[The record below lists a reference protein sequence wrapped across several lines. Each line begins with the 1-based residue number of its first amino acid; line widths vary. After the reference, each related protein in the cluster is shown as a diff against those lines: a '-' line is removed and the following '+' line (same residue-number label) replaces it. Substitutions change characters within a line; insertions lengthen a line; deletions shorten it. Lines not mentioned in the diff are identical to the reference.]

1 MGKTTLSRKRTTP
14 KEGFSALWKTEEYWA
29 VWLGV
34 AVILLAIILF
44 CQKNTLL
51 TWLVLKVPHYN
62 DFKIA
67 IQYITDHISALL
79 VLYLFFLCLFGLPI
93 KALKQKMW
101 PFALGFTVL
110 FILSVGIT
118 VLGSWEVM
126 RKYNIE
132 TPVLALLVG
141 LILGNIVRIPSW
153 MSNAL
158 KTDFYVKVG
167 IVLLGAS
174 LPITLILQAG
184 FTAFAQATIIAIAT
198 FMTIYWTATRF
209 FGLDN
214 RFAATLAAGGSICG
228 VSAAIAIGG
237 AVKAEKKQVSIAIS
251 LVVMW
256 SIVMIFVLPFA
267 ISLLEIAPGPAG
279 AWIGTA
285 ALADAPGMAAA
296 AAINEQ
302 AIKTFTLMKVV
313 GRDMFIGVWC
323 FIMALFSVTTWEKR
337 YVGSKPD
344 AAEIWIRFPKFVLG
358 FMIASIIVTVL
369 TAFADSSMIKDI
381 SAYIISPIVE
391 LRNWTFIF
399 TFLSIG
405 LTSRFRELTSIGWK
419 PFAAFTT
426 GILINVPL
434 GYLLSVIVMGSYWMT
449 VR

>member
-1 MGKTTLSRKRTTP
+1 MSKITLSRKRTTP

-29 VWLGV
+29 VWLGIV
-34 AVILLAIILF
+34 VVLFAIMLF
-44 CQKNTLL
+44 YQGNTLL
-51 TWLVLKVPHYN
+51 SWLVLKVPHYD

-67 IQYITDHISALL
+67 NQYMTEHIGALL

-93 KALKQKMW
+93 RALKQKMW

-132 TPVLALLVG
+132 TPVLALIIG
-141 LILGNIVRIPSW
+141 LILGNIMRVPHW
-153 MSNAL
+153 MNNAL

-167 IVLLGAS
+167 IVLMGAS
-174 LPITLILQAG
+174 LPINLILQAG
-184 FTAFAQATIIAIAT
+184 FTAFAQATIIAVAT
-198 FMTIYWTATRF
+198 FMTIYWTGTRF

-228 VSAAIAIGG
+228 VSASIAIGG

-256 SIVMIFVLPFA
+256 SIVMIFVLPLA
-267 ISLLEIAPGPAG
+267 INFLEIPPGPAG

-285 ALADAPGMAAA
+285 ELADAPGMAAA

-313 GRDMFIGVWC
+313 GRDMFIGFWC
-323 FIMALFSVTTWEKR
+323 FIMALFSVTTWERR
-337 YVGSKPD
+337 YEGSKPD

-358 FMIASIIVTVL
+358 FIIASIIITVL
-369 TAFADSSMIKDI
+369 TSFANSLRIKDI
-381 SAYIISPIVE
+381 STYIISPIVE

-405 LTSRFRELTSIGWK
+405 LTSRFRDLTSIGWK

-434 GYLLSVIVMGSYWMT
+434 GYLLSVVVMGNYWMT